1 MNKQLWKK
9 AGRRALIGMPLGLA
23 WSTAITIIISLL
35 EGDGK
40 YYAVVPALIADCG
53 TEINAV
59 LIQAVCSL
67 LYGAAFGAASVIWE
81 TNWSL
86 TRMTVTHLAVIAL
99 AVMPTA
105 WLMQWMKH
113 TVGGALRYI
122 GIFLVIYAAIWIS
135 TYSRMKKQISEI
147 NQKMNDIR

>member
-23 WSTAITIIISLL
+23 WSTAITIFISLC

-40 YYAVVPALIADCG
+40 YYAVVPALIEDCG
-53 TEINAV
+53 SEINAV

-67 LYGAAFGAASVIWE
+67 LYGAAFGAASVIYE

-86 TRMTVTHLAVIAL
+86 TRMTATHLAVIAL
-99 AVMPTA
+99 AVLPTA
-105 WLMQWMKH
+105 WLMQWMPH
-113 TVGGALRYI
+113 TAGGALRYF
-122 GIFLVIYAAIWIS
+122 GTFLLLYAVIWIAS
-135 TYSRMKKQISEI
+135 YSRTKKQISDI
-147 NQKMNDIR
+147 NRKMKELG

>member
-67 LYGAAFGAASVIWE
+67 LYGAAFAAATVIWE

-86 TRMTVTHLAVIAL
+86 IRMTVTHLAVIAL

-105 WLMQWMKH
+105 WLMRWMKH
-113 TVGGALRYI
+113 TVGGVLCYV
-122 GIFLVIYAAIWIS
+122 GIFLVIYAVIWIAS
-135 TYSRMKKQISEI
+135 YSRMKKQISEI
-147 NQKMNDIR
+147 NQRMKDLG

>member
-23 WSTAITIIISLL
+23 WSTAITIFISLC

-40 YYAVVPALIADCG
+40 YYAVVPALIEDCG
-53 TEINAV
+53 SEINAV

-67 LYGAAFGAASVIWE
+67 LYGAAFGAASVIYE

-86 TRMTVTHLAVIAL
+86 TRMTATHLAVTAL
-99 AVMPTA
+99 AVLPTA
-105 WLMQWMKH
+105 WLMQWMPH
-113 TVGGALRYI
+113 SVGGMLRYI
-122 GIFLVIYAAIWIS
+122 GIFLLIYAVIWIAS
-135 TYSRMKKQISEI
+135 YSRMKKQISDI
-147 NQKMNDIR
+147 NRKMKDLA